1 MVRVAPARRAII
13 TGPRASSWEGRPIQS
28 EKSLETYL
36 KEINRIPLLKA
47 EQERELARRVQ
58 RGDHQAR
65 QDMIKA
71 NLRLV
76 VNIAKR
82 YVGCG
87 LPLQDLIE
95 EGNLG
100 LVKAVERFDP
110 EKGCR
115 FSTYATW
122 WIKQA
127 IRRTLTD
134 TSKVVRIP
142 SYMREMIQEYEETQ
156 NRLASRTGFRPTVNE
171 IASEMR
177 RAPKHTELTEN
188 AVRASRTLGQI
199 QSLDRLTEKKDVL
212 EDRRETGLLEHEDR
226 ERLDSML
233 SKLDERKR
241 KILMLRFGIDGDGP
255 MTLQE
260 ISEIVDLSRER
271 VRQLIKESLDQLRT
285 FSERETTARVRRER
299 GESKR
304 SKRRREV
311 SAAG

>member
-1 MVRVAPARRAII
+1 M
-13 TGPRASSWEGRPIQS
+13 QS
-28 EKSLETYL
+28 ERSLETYL
-36 KEINRIPLLKA
+36 KEINRIRLLTPQQEKSLA
-47 EQERELARRVQ
+47 ERVQ

-82 YVGCG
+82 YAACG

-110 EKGCR
+110 SKGCR

-134 TSKVVRIP
+134 TSRVVRIP
-142 SYMREMIQEYEETQ
+142 SYMREMIQEFEETQ
-156 NRLASRTGFRPTVNE
+156 GRLAARSGFRPTVWE
-171 IASEMR
+171 VAREMK
-177 RAPKHTELTEN
+177 RAPRHTELSEN
-188 AVRASRTLGQI
+188 AVRASQTLGQI
-199 QSLDRLTEKKDVL
+199 QSLDRIIEKKDVI
-212 EDRRETGLLEHEDR
+212 EDRTEQGLIEHEDR
-226 ERLDSML
+226 ERLDYLL
-233 SKLDERKR
+233 SSLDERKR
-241 KILMLRFGIDGDGP
+241 KILMLRFGVDGDGP

-260 ISEIVDLSRER
+260 ISEIVRLSRER
-271 VRQLIKESLDQLRT
+271 VRQLIKESLDQLRQPGGRGGSSRGSR
-285 FSERETTARVRRER
+285 FREGRKRQGGAGRRLPRVARNLL
-299 GESKR
+299 G
-304 SKRRREV
+304 
-311 SAAG
+311 

>member
-1 MVRVAPARRAII
+1 MR
-13 TGPRASSWEGRPIQS
+13 TFPRALRRPDSPTEGNPIQS

-36 KEINRIPLLKA
+36 KEINRISLLTA
-47 EQERELARRVQ
+47 SQEKDLARKVQ
-58 RGDHQAR
+58 AGDQQAR
-65 QDMIKA
+65 QDMITA

-110 EKGCR
+110 DKGCR

-156 NRLASRTGFRPTVNE
+156 SRLASRTGFRPTVSE
-171 IASEMR
+171 IAKEMKR
-177 RAPKHTELTEN
+177 SPKQTELTQN

-212 EDRRETGLLEHEDR
+212 EDNREHGLIEHEER
-226 ERLDSML
+226 ERIDSLL
-233 SKLDERKR
+233 SKLDERKQ
-241 KILMLRFGIDGDGP
+241 KILKLRFGIDGDGP

-260 ISEIVDLSRER
+260 ISEVVDLSRER
-271 VRQLIKESLDQLRT
+271 VRQLIKESLDQLR
-285 FSERETTARVRRER
+285 SYGQPDDQEP
-299 GESKR
+299 ESKKVAR
-304 SKRRREV
+304 PRRRKGAKKQV
-311 SAAG
+311 AAVK

>member
-1 MVRVAPARRAII
+1 MI
-13 TGPRASSWEGRPIQS
+13 T
-28 EKSLETYL
+28 
-36 KEINRIPLLKA
+36 
-47 EQERELARRVQ
+47 
-58 RGDHQAR
+58 
-65 QDMIKA
+65 A

-110 EKGCR
+110 DKGCR

-134 TSKVVRIP
+134 TSKIVRIP
-142 SYMREMIQEYEETQ
+142 SYMREMIQEYEEAQ
-156 NRLASRTGFRPTVNE
+156 NRLASRTGFRPTTDE
-171 IASEMR
+171 IAREMK
-177 RAPKHTELTEN
+177 RAPKQTQLTDN

-199 QSLDRLTEKKDVL
+199 QSLDRLTENKDIL
-212 EDRRETGLLEHEDR
+212 EDRREHGLDDHEER
-226 ERLDSML
+226 ERLDILL
-233 SKLDERKR
+233 SKLDRRKR
-241 KILMLRFGIDGDGP
+241 RILKLRFGIDGEGP

-260 ISEIVDLSRER
+260 ISEIVHLSRER
-271 VRQLIKESLDQLRT
+271 VRQLIKEALEQLRSYGDDT
-285 FSERETTARVRRER
+285 DDAEAKVARVGSRKPRP
-299 GESKR
+299 
-304 SKRRREV
+304 V
-311 SAAG
+311 IAAVE

>member
-1 MVRVAPARRAII
+1 M
-13 TGPRASSWEGRPIQS
+13 QS
-28 EKSLETYL
+28 EKTLETYL
-36 KEINRIPLLKA
+36 KEINRIPLLTADLEKRLA
-47 EQERELARRVQ
+47 ERVQ
-58 RGDHQAR
+58 RGDLQAR
-65 QDMIKA
+65 QEMIKA

-82 YVGCG
+82 YVACG

-110 EKGCR
+110 TKGCR

-156 NRLASRTGFRPTVNE
+156 NRLANRSGFRPTIGEV
-171 IASEMR
+171 AREMR
-177 RAPKHTELTEN
+177 RAPKHTELTGN
-188 AVRASRTLGQI
+188 AIRASQTLGQI
-199 QSLDRLTEKKDVL
+199 QSLDRIIEKKDVI
-212 EDRRETGLLEHEDR
+212 EDRREQGLLEHEDR
-226 ERLDSML
+226 ERLEIL
-233 SKLDERKR
+233 LQGLDERKQ
-241 KILMLRFGIDGDGP
+241 KILKLRFGIDGDGP

-260 ISEIVDLSRER
+260 ISEIVHLSRER
-271 VRQLIKESLDQLRT
+271 VRQLIKESLDQLRQVAGKAG
-285 FSERETTARVRRER
+285 SSRKNRL
-299 GESKR
+299 GQ
-304 SKRRREV
+304 RRRRARSIV
-311 SAAG
+311 ARAR